1 MELNTRRSVLMVS
14 DDQPLLATL
23 KKSFEN
29 HPGGWTMSFALGSR
43 QALEAL
49 ALRSFDVILAEIRL
63 TGMNGAELLNEVM
76 HRQPCVL
83 RFLLAG
89 KTDEEL
95 TVQYAGLPHQYL
107 LKPDDAESLKA
118 VLRRVLELESSLSN
132 RRLRQ
137 LVPKLDR
144 LPSLPALYVEMVNR
158 LRDPEV
164 SVDEIGAVIS
174 RDIGMTAKILKL
186 VNSAVFGL
194 RRQIAT
200 PAEAVHY
207 LGVES
212 VKSLVLTVQVF
223 SQFDAAKECGL
234 PIESIWEHSLAVGTV
249 ARTIA
254 RLEGGDRE
262 VAEEAF
268 VGGLLHDSGKL
279 VLAANFPEH
288 YEEILRQVKEHGATH
303 LDGERQFFQADHAD
317 IGGYLLGLWGLPGPL
332 VDAVAHH
339 HRPARAQSQDITPLG
354 AVCLANELVHEPS
367 ASQSDA
373 PPSGRLASVL
383 AACGRAER
391 LPVWREAVGRE
402 LPKLLKTETVE
413 EVVQA

>member
-1 MELNTRRSVLMVS
+1 MELNTRRSVLMVT
-14 DDQPLLATL
+14 DDERLLTAL
-23 KKSFEN
+23 KKSFERQ
-29 HPGGWTMSFALGSR
+29 PTGWTLSFALGSR
-43 QALEAL
+43 QALESL
-49 ALRSFDVILAEIRL
+49 ALQSFDVILADIRL

-83 RFLLAG
+83 RYLLAG
-89 KTDEEL
+89 KDDEAL
-95 TVQYAGLPHQYL
+95 TMQYSGQPHQYL
-107 LKPDDAESLKA
+107 VKPDDVESLKSA
-118 VLRRVLELESSLSN
+118 MCRVLELESSLSN

-144 LPSLPALYVEMVNR
+144 LPSVPALYVEIVNR
-158 LRDPEV
+158 LQDPEV
-164 SVDEIGAVIS
+164 SVDDIGAIIS

-223 SQFDAAKECGL
+223 TQFDRARECGF
-234 PIESIWEHSLAVGTV
+234 PIESVWEHSVSVATAARSLARIEG
-249 ARTIA
+249 ADRT
-254 RLEGGDRE
+254 L
-262 VAEEAF
+262 AEEAF

-288 YEEILRQVKEHGATH
+288 YEEILRQVREHGATL

-332 VDAVAHH
+332 VDAVTHH
-339 HRPARAQSQDITPLG
+339 HRPARAQVGEITPLG
-354 AVCLANELVHEPS
+354 AVCLANELVQEPRPIRP
-367 ASQSDA
+367 DD

-383 AACGRAER
+383 AAYGQAER
-391 LPVWREAVGRE
+391 LNIWREAVARVLPE
-402 LPKLLKTETVE
+402 LQT
-413 EVVQA
+413 A